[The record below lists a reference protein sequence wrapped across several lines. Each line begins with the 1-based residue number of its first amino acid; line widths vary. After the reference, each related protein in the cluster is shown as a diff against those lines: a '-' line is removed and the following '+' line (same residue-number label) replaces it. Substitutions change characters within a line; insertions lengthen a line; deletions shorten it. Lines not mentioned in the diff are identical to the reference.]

1 MMSKQIQVG
10 IIGLGGMGGKLFHT
24 FLAHP
29 DFQVTAVCDTD
40 AKRAEEAAK
49 GAGDLPWYTEYQLLL
64 QEAALDLVYI
74 AVPPAFHHRIA
85 LDVLAA
91 GKHILCE
98 KPLANTLEE
107 AEEMRETARRAGVVH
122 AMNFPTYYRAA
133 FRELSARMAQGFLGE
148 VRRVEITTHFHQWPR
163 PWQQN
168 PWIGGR
174 EQGGFVREVMP
185 HYIHLTQSLFGKVA
199 AVDSQL
205 EYPEDPQACETGI
218 VATLRLEDGP
228 SVLMNGVSQIARKE
242 RVAFTLYGTK
252 GTLALVDWSRLEGGG
267 VGEELAE
274 IAVGPTDHLAD
285 MLTQLASTIRTGEG
299 DVVDFEAG
307 YDVQNVLEKLLQSRG

>member
-10 IIGLGGMGGKLFHT
+10 IIGLGGVGGKLFHT

-107 AEEMRETARRAGVVH
+107 AEEMREAARRAGVVH

-133 FRELSARMAQGFLGE
+133 FRELSARMA
-148 VRRVEITTHFHQWPR
+148 
-163 PWQQN
+163 
-168 PWIGGR
+168 
-174 EQGGFVREVMP
+174 
-185 HYIHLTQSLFGKVA
+185 
-199 AVDSQL
+199 
-205 EYPEDPQACETGI
+205 
-218 VATLRLEDGP
+218 
-228 SVLMNGVSQIARKE
+228 
-242 RVAFTLYGTK
+242 
-252 GTLALVDWSRLEGGG
+252 
-267 VGEELAE
+267 
-274 IAVGPTDHLAD
+274 
-285 MLTQLASTIRTGEG
+285 
-299 DVVDFEAG
+299 
-307 YDVQNVLEKLLQSRG
+307 